1 MLCEQCGVNPATT
14 KITNIT
20 TLGRETLNL
29 CAQCASLRNNG
40 FLGDLFDELL
50 GPPASALLRRGFGN
64 ADFEALPRKKGSRR
78 SESIHVL
85 DRLTN
90 ESQSILEEAAQECG
104 RFKQKEID
112 SEHLLLAL
120 TQSDI
125 GARVL
130 SEAGLNPSAII
141 NYIESNVV
149 EGKDEPKT
157 VELSPRGKK
166 ILELSFEEARNSNQ
180 TYIGP
185 QHLMLAVFR
194 EGEGLASQ
202 ILKKLGLTLEKLQKA
217 IEKTVTTI
225 ASDNIKVPSNT
236 PNLDRY
242 SKDLTQEARIGKL
255 DPVIGRALEIE
266 RLVHI
271 LSRRTKNNPVLIGE
285 PGVGKTAIAEGLALR
300 IINADVPEILF
311 NKRLV
316 ALDLAA
322 MIAGTKYRGEFEER
336 LKKVIDEIVETKGTT
351 ILFVDELHTLV
362 GAGGAE
368 GAIDASNILKPS
380 LSRGDLQ
387 MIGATTLNEYKKYVE
402 KDAALERRFQPII
415 VRENNVEETIEIL
428 QGLRDRYEAHHRVK
442 ISDQA
447 IRSAAELSDRYI
459 QDRFLPDKAIDLIDE
474 AGAEVRLRTLHP
486 PENLIL
492 AQEQIKKLQQEIVA
506 NESIIRQP
514 ADKDQKRISE
524 LDKNKQSLNCS
535 RISQYKNE
543 LQKLIATEKEIKELW
558 EKSKA
563 TEKPVV
569 TAEDIAKVLS
579 GMTGIP
585 VTKLS
590 EAEKEKLI
598 HLEERIHEK
607 IIDQVEA
614 VKTVA
619 EAIRRARA
627 GLKDPKRPIGSFMF
641 LGPTGVG
648 KTELAKVLAEV
659 LYGSQEALIRLDM
672 SEFQEAHTVARLV
685 GSPPGYVGFEEGGQ
699 LTEKVRRQPFSIVL
713 FDEIEKAHND
723 IFNLLLQILEDGRL
737 TDGKGRT
744 VDFKNTIIIMT
755 SNLGGS
761 LLQKAQ
767 NENWSEDQT
776 DGEMEKII
784 KSTFRPEFVNRI
796 DEFVMFKPLKM
807 EDVVK
812 IVGLLLDQ
820 TKRLVHAQEIDF
832 EVSQSVREY
841 LATEGFD
848 PQFGARPLRR
858 VIQRQIENPISE
870 KIINGQFEEGA
881 NIIIDLDETGKIVFN
896 SKDVSKNRIS
906 RKLKEPAPV

>member
-1 MLCEQCGVNPATT
+1 MLCENCGQREATT

-29 CAQCASLRNNG
+29 CAQCASLRDNG

-50 GPPASALLRRGFGN
+50 NEDSRLEFGRLPFDT
-64 ADFEALPRKKGSRR
+64 AQGRPLTSSGLPRKKGSRR
-78 SESIHVL
+78 QESVNVL
-85 DRLTN
+85 DHLTK
-90 ESQSILEEAAQECG
+90 QSREILEEAGQVCG
-104 RFKQKEID
+104 RFKNKEID
-112 SEHLLLAL
+112 SEHLLLSL
-120 TQSDI
+120 SQSDI
-125 GARVL
+125 GAKVL
-130 SEAGLNPSAII
+130 NEAGLNPSDII
-141 NYIESNVV
+141 NYIEGNIL
-149 EGKDEPKT
+149 EGKDYPKT
-157 VELSPRGKK
+157 VELSPRVKK
-166 ILELSFEEARNSNQ
+166 ILEISFEEARNSNQ

-185 QHLMLAVFR
+185 EHLLLAVFA

-217 IEKTVTTI
+217 IDKTVTSKT
-225 ASDNIKVPSNT
+225 ADQIKVPSNT

-242 SKDLTQEARIGKL
+242 SKDLTEEARKGKL

-300 IINADVPEILF
+300 IINEDVPEILF

-336 LKKVIDEIVETKGTT
+336 LKKVIDEIVEAKGVT

-387 MIGATTLNEYKKYVE
+387 MIGATTLNEYKKHVE

-428 QGLRDRYEAHHRVK
+428 RGLRDRYEAHHRVK
-442 ISDQA
+442 ISDDA

-492 AQEQIKKLQQEIVA
+492 AQEQIRKLQQEIA
-506 NESIIRQP
+506 SHESIKN
-514 ADKDQKRISE
+514 KDQKRISE
-524 LDKNKQSLNCS
+524 LDKNRKELEKL
-535 RISQYKNE
+535 SQ
-543 LQKLIATEKEIKELW
+543 TEKEIKELW
-558 EKSKA
+558 EKSKSQ
-563 TEKPVV
+563 EKPVV
-569 TAEDIAKVLS
+569 TSEDIAKVLS
-579 GMTGIP
+579 DMTGIP

-590 EAEKEKLI
+590 EAEKDKLI

-607 IIDQVEA
+607 IIDQKEA

-659 LYGSQEALIRLDM
+659 LYGSEDSLIRLDM

-761 LLQKAQ
+761 LLQKAES
-767 NENWSEDQT
+767 ENWSEDQT

-807 EDVVK
+807 ADVVK

-832 EVSQSVREY
+832 EATPQVLEY
-841 LATEGFD
+841 LAKEGFD

-858 VIQRQIENPISE
+858 VIVRQIENPISE
-870 KIINGQFEEGA
+870 KIIGGQFKEGA
-881 NIIIDLDETGKIVFN
+881 SIAIDLDETGKIVFN
-896 SKDVSKNRIS
+896 SKDVKRNRII
-906 RKLKEPAPV
+906 RKLKEPTPV